1 MTTTI
6 IFSKMWV
13 LLIWSAIV
21 ASKASAWVATLP
33 ARSSGLVSHSRPAT
47 ACFAGRDY
55 LDNDEASH
63 SLVVK
68 APDVVATP
76 LAKRDTRTEME
87 LREEIAAR
95 NAGAVATEERYAI
108 SDADVY
114 AAAMDVDLVPMTT
127 TTNGVATA
135 AADVLD
141 MPFMASPTDA
151 TTRSSFA
158 NTIKQMMEPR
168 AYPLFL
174 LEKGLEIVEG
184 IVDDVKSW
192 VDSFSGVVDGTPAVS
207 TAPKQRIV
215 VLGSGWGAA
224 SLLKGIDNDLYH
236 VTIISPRNY
245 FLFTPMLAG
254 ASVGTVEY
262 RSICEPVRE
271 INAAATFLEAT
282 ASSIDPMT
290 QSVSCTSVVCSG
302 NVCNLQD
309 FKVPYDQLVISVG
322 AQTNTFGIP
331 GVCEYC
337 SFLKQVEDAQAIRTR
352 LVNCFERSNLPGLT
366 DEERERN
373 LTFCVIGAGPTGI
386 EFAAELRDF
395 IEQDGPKYYP
405 NLLKHVRI
413 KVIEASNTILA
424 PFDQSLQQDA
434 MERLSR
440 QVEIRN
446 PAVAALLPNQ
456 FQLTELL
463 LESSVKQVTADTIL
477 LNDESQIPYGLAVWA
492 AGNGPLPITL
502 QMVDALGPAQ
512 AACQSVARGRIAI
525 DPWCRAI
532 GSHNIMAMGDCT
544 CLVDPLDEATSLVR
558 SLPATAQ
565 VASQQGEY
573 LARLLNHQ
581 YRWDSAKT
589 GSNILPPPR
598 YVPNQTRVPW
608 SDLVANVATSKS
620 LDVEYAKAFQFLN
633 LGILAYTGGGS
644 ALAQIEVL
652 PSGEK
657 VKGTG
662 KVGNALWRS
671 VYLSKQ
677 VSWRNRLLVLND
689 WARRSIFGR
698 DITRL

>member
-1 MTTTI
+1 
-6 IFSKMWV
+6 MWV
-13 LLIWSAIV
+13 LLFWSAIV
-21 ASKASAWVATLP
+21 ALKASAWVTTLP
-33 ARSSGLVSHSRPAT
+33 ARSTGLVSHSRSAA

-63 SLVVK
+63 TLVT
-68 APDVVATP
+68 APDVAPPRTTTT
-76 LAKRDTRTEME
+76 KRDTRTEME

-95 NAGAVATEERYAI
+95 NAGAVATEECYAI

-127 TTNGVATA
+127 TTTTNGVATA

-141 MPFMASPTDA
+141 MPFMFSPTDA
-151 TTRSSFA
+151 TTRSTFA
-158 NTIKQMMEPR
+158 YTMKQMMEPR
-168 AYPLFL
+168 PYPLFL

-184 IVDDVKSW
+184 IVDDFKSW
-192 VDSFSGVVDGTPAVS
+192 VDSLSGVDEPPTVS

-224 SLLKGIDNDLYH
+224 SLLKGIDNDLYD

-282 ASSIDPMT
+282 ASSIDPRT
-290 QSVSCTSVVCSG
+290 QTVSCTSVVCSG

-309 FKVPYDQLVISVG
+309 FDVPYDQLVISVG

-331 GVCEYC
+331 GVREYC
-337 SFLKQVEDAQAIRTR
+337 SFLKQVDDAQAIRTR

-456 FQLTELL
+456 FQLAELL

-477 LNDESQIPYGLAVWA
+477 LNDQSQIPYGLAVWA

-532 GSHNIMAMGDCT
+532 GAHNIMAMGDCT
-544 CLVDPLDEATSLVR
+544 YLMDPLEEATSLVR

-581 YRWDSAKT
+581 YRWESAPT
-589 GSNILPPPR
+589 ESNILPPPR
-598 YVPNQTRVPW
+598 YVPNQTKVPW